1 MARLP
6 KFLNVS
12 LLRRMRLELPAAK
25 VVLIAF
31 SATLAIVGVGA
42 FVATLP
48 TLTAGVSP
56 VAPESEDVAVT
67 EGAITDQATAEA
79 ATADAAA
86 TTVGGAEASGA
97 AGAGA
102 VGVSSRPPRGNSST
116 SSSSSSSNSGSGSAG
131 SSSSAPSGGASS
143 GSSSGSNS
151 SSGSGSS
158 SDSSSGSG
166 SGSSSD
172 SGSDSGG
179 GSSENDDNPFTATP
193 TEADEQNFHSFLCG
207 WYNKLGDYEAM
218 AAEGNSDPIWGGYIG
233 VRNYTH
239 SNYSKWCGSWGKLVA
254 AYRCLASYAESDE
267 ESGKESYY
275 LEYQSYKAAVNL

>member
-48 TLTAGVSP
+48 TLTAGVAL

-67 EGAITDQATAEA
+67 EGAITDQAAAPA
-79 ATADAAA
+79 ATADAA
-86 TTVGGAEASGA
+86 TTGGGAEASGVA
-97 AGAGA
+97 SAGA
-102 VGVSSRPPRGNSST
+102 VGVSSRPPRGNSSA
-116 SSSSSSSNSGSGSAG
+116 SSSSASNSGSGSAG
-131 SSSSAPSGGASS
+131 SSDSTPSGGASS
-143 GSSSGSNS
+143 GSSSGS
-151 SSGSGSS
+151 GSG
-158 SDSSSGSG
+158 SSSGSG

-239 SNYSKWCGSWGKLVA
+239 SNYSKWCGSWGELVA

>member
-56 VAPESEDVAVT
+56 VAPESESGAVT
-67 EGAITDQATAEA
+67 EGAITDQTAAEA
-79 ATADAAA
+79 ATTDSAA
-86 TTVGGAEASGA
+86 TTDGGVEASGV

-102 VGVSSRPPRGNSST
+102 VGVSSRPPRGNSSA
-116 SSSSSSSNSGSGSAG
+116 SSSFASNSGSGSAG
-131 SSSSAPSGGASS
+131 SSDSTPSGGASS
-143 GSSSGSNS
+143 G
-151 SSGSGSS
+151 
-158 SDSSSGSG
+158 SSSGSG

-275 LEYQSYKAAVNL
+275 SEYQSYKAAVNL

>member
-31 SATLAIVGVGA
+31 SATLTVVGVGA

-48 TLTAGVSP
+48 TLTVGVSP

-67 EGAITDQATAEA
+67 VGAITDQAAAEA

-86 TTVGGAEASGA
+86 TTGGGAEASDA
-97 AGAGA
+97 TGAGA
-102 VGVSSRPPRGNSST
+102 VGVSSRPPRGNSSAG
-116 SSSSSSSNSGSGSAG
+116 SSSASNSGSGSAG

-143 GSSSGSNS
+143 GSSSGS
-151 SSGSGSS
+151 
-158 SDSSSGSG
+158 
-166 SGSSSD
+166 SSD

-179 GSSENDDNPFTATP
+179 GSSENDDNPFTAIP

-275 LEYQSYKAAVNL
+275 SEYQSYKAAVNL

>member
-31 SATLAIVGVGA
+31 SATLAVVGVGA

-48 TLTAGVSP
+48 TLTAGV
-56 VAPESEDVAVT
+56 APAASESESGAVT
-67 EGAITDQATAEA
+67 EGAITDQAAVEA
-79 ATADAAA
+79 ATTDAAA
-86 TTVGGAEASGA
+86 TTGGEAEASGV

-102 VGVSSRPPRGNSST
+102 VGVSSRPPRGNSSA
-116 SSSSSSSNSGSGSAG
+116 SSSSASNSGSGSAA

-143 GSSSGSNS
+143 GSSSGSS
-151 SSGSGSS
+151 TGSS
-158 SDSSSGSG
+158 

-172 SGSDSGG
+172 SGSGSGG
-179 GSSENDDNPFTATP
+179 GSSENDDDPFTATP
-193 TEADEQNFHSFLCG
+193 TEADEQSFHSFLCG

-275 LEYQSYKAAVNL
+275 SEYQSYKAAVNL

>member
-1 MARLP
+1 M
-6 KFLNVS
+6 
-12 LLRRMRLELPAAK
+12 
-25 VVLIAF
+25 
-31 SATLAIVGVGA
+31 GVGA

-48 TLTAGVSP
+48 TLTAGVAP
-56 VAPESEDVAVT
+56 VAPESESGAVT
-67 EGAITDQATAEA
+67 EGAITDQAAVEA
-79 ATADAAA
+79 ATTDAA
-86 TTVGGAEASGA
+86 TTDGGAEASGA
-97 AGAGA
+97 TGAGA
-102 VGVSSRPPRGNSST
+102 VGVSSRPPRGNSSA
-116 SSSSSSSNSGSGSAG
+116 SSSSASNSGSGSAG

-143 GSSSGSNS
+143 GSS
-151 SSGSGSS
+151 
-158 SDSSSGSG
+158 

-275 LEYQSYKAAVNL
+275 SEYQSYKAAVNL

>member
-31 SATLAIVGVGA
+31 SATLTVVGVGA

-48 TLTAGVSP
+48 TLTAGVAP
-56 VAPESEDVAVT
+56 VAPESESDAVT
-67 EGAITDQATAEA
+67 EGAITDQAAVEA
-79 ATADAAA
+79 ATTDAA
-86 TTVGGAEASGA
+86 TTDGGAEASGA
-97 AGAGA
+97 TGAGA
-102 VGVSSRPPRGNSST
+102 VGVSSRPPRGNSSA
-116 SSSSSSSNSGSGSAG
+116 SSSSASNSGSGSAG

-143 GSSSGSNS
+143 GSS
-151 SSGSGSS
+151 
-158 SDSSSGSG
+158 

-275 LEYQSYKAAVNL
+275 SEYQSYKAAVNL

>member
-56 VAPESEDVAVT
+56 VAPENEDVAVT
-67 EGAITDQATAEA
+67 EGAITDQAAAEA

-86 TTVGGAEASGA
+86 TTGGGAEASGV

-116 SSSSSSSNSGSGSAG
+116 SSSSASNSGSGSAG
-131 SSSSAPSGGASS
+131 GSDSTPSGGAS
-143 GSSSGSNS
+143 
-151 SSGSGSS
+151 
-158 SDSSSGSG
+158 

-172 SGSDSGG
+172 SGSDSGS

-254 AYRCLASYAESDE
+254 AYRCLASYAES
-267 ESGKESYY
+267 GKESYY

>member
-31 SATLAIVGVGA
+31 SATLTVVGVGA

-56 VAPESEDVAVT
+56 VASESEDVAVT
-67 EGAITDQATAEA
+67 EGAITDQAAAEA

-86 TTVGGAEASGA
+86 TTDGGTEASGA
-97 AGAGA
+97 IGAGA
-102 VGVSSRPPRGNSST
+102 VGVSSRPPRGNSSA
-116 SSSSSSSNSGSGSAG
+116 SSSSASNSGSGSAG
-131 SSSSAPSGGASS
+131 SSDSTPSGGASS
-143 GSSSGSNS
+143 G
-151 SSGSGSS
+151 
-158 SDSSSGSG
+158 SSSGSG

-275 LEYQSYKAAVNL
+275 SEYQSYKAAVNL

>member
-31 SATLAIVGVGA
+31 SATLTVVGVGA

-48 TLTAGVSP
+48 TLTAGVAP
-56 VAPESEDVAVT
+56 VAPESESGAVT
-67 EGAITDQATAEA
+67 EGAITDQAAVEA
-79 ATADAAA
+79 ATTDAA
-86 TTVGGAEASGA
+86 TTDGGAEASGA
-97 AGAGA
+97 TGAGA
-102 VGVSSRPPRGNSST
+102 VGVSSRPPRGNSSA
-116 SSSSSSSNSGSGSAG
+116 SSSSASNSGSGSAG

-143 GSSSGSNS
+143 GSS
-151 SSGSGSS
+151 
-158 SDSSSGSG
+158 

-275 LEYQSYKAAVNL
+275 SEYQSYKAAVNL

>member
-31 SATLAIVGVGA
+31 SATLTVVGVGA

-48 TLTAGVSP
+48 TLTAGVAP
-56 VAPESEDVAVT
+56 VAPESESGAVT
-67 EGAITDQATAEA
+67 EGAITDQAAVEA
-79 ATADAAA
+79 ATTDAA
-86 TTVGGAEASGA
+86 TTDGGAEASGA
-97 AGAGA
+97 TGAGA
-102 VGVSSRPPRGNSST
+102 VGVSSRPPRGNSSA
-116 SSSSSSSNSGSGSAG
+116 SSSSASNSGSGSAG
-131 SSSSAPSGGASS
+131 SSSSAPSGGA
-143 GSSSGSNS
+143 
-151 SSGSGSS
+151 
-158 SDSSSGSG
+158 
-166 SGSSSD
+166 SSD

-275 LEYQSYKAAVNL
+275 SEYQSYKAAVNL

>member
-31 SATLAIVGVGA
+31 SATLTVVGAGA

-48 TLTAGVSP
+48 TLTAGVAP
-56 VAPESEDVAVT
+56 VAPESESGAVT
-67 EGAITDQATAEA
+67 EGAITDQAAVEA
-79 ATADAAA
+79 ATTDAA
-86 TTVGGAEASGA
+86 TTDGGAEASGA
-97 AGAGA
+97 TGAGA
-102 VGVSSRPPRGNSST
+102 VGVSSRPPRGNSSAG
-116 SSSSSSSNSGSGSAG
+116 SSFASNSGSGSAA

-143 GSSSGSNS
+143 G
-151 SSGSGSS
+151 
-158 SDSSSGSG
+158 SSSGSG

-218 AAEGNSDPIWGGYIG
+218 ATEGNSDPIWGGYIG

-239 SNYSKWCGSWGKLVA
+239 SNYSKWCGSWGELVA

>member
-56 VAPESEDVAVT
+56 VAPENEDVAVT
-67 EGAITDQATAEA
+67 EGAITDQAAAEA

-86 TTVGGAEASGA
+86 TTGGGAEASGV

-116 SSSSSSSNSGSGSAG
+116 SSSSASNSGSGSAG
-131 SSSSAPSGGASS
+131 SSDSTPSGGASS
-143 GSSSGSNS
+143 GSSSGS
-151 SSGSGSS
+151 
-158 SDSSSGSG
+158 
-166 SGSSSD
+166 SSD
-172 SGSDSGG
+172 SGSDSGS

>member
-31 SATLAIVGVGA
+31 SATLTVVSVGA

-48 TLTAGVSP
+48 TLTAGVAP
-56 VAPESEDVAVT
+56 VAPESESGAVT
-67 EGAITDQATAEA
+67 EGAITDQAAVEA
-79 ATADAAA
+79 ATTDAA
-86 TTVGGAEASGA
+86 TTDGGAEASGA
-97 AGAGA
+97 TGAGA
-102 VGVSSRPPRGNSST
+102 VGVSSRPPRGNSSA
-116 SSSSSSSNSGSGSAG
+116 SSSSASNSGSGSAG

-143 GSSSGSNS
+143 GSS
-151 SSGSGSS
+151 
-158 SDSSSGSG
+158 

-275 LEYQSYKAAVNL
+275 SEYQSYKAAVNL

>member
-56 VAPESEDVAVT
+56 VAPESESGAVT
-67 EGAITDQATAEA
+67 EGAITDQAAAEA
-79 ATADAAA
+79 ATADAPA
-86 TTVGGAEASGA
+86 TTGGGAEASGV

-102 VGVSSRPPRGNSST
+102 VGVSSRPPRGNSSAG
-116 SSSSSSSNSGSGSAG
+116 SSSASNSGSGSAG
-131 SSSSAPSGGASS
+131 SSDSTPSGGASS
-143 GSSSGSNS
+143 G
-151 SSGSGSS
+151 
-158 SDSSSGSG
+158 SSSGSG

-275 LEYQSYKAAVNL
+275 SEYQSYKAAVNL

>member
-56 VAPESEDVAVT
+56 VAPESESGAVT
-67 EGAITDQATAEA
+67 EGAITDQAAAEA
-79 ATADAAA
+79 ATADAPA
-86 TTVGGAEASGA
+86 TTGGGAEASGV

-102 VGVSSRPPRGNSST
+102 VGVSSRPPRGNSSAG
-116 SSSSSSSNSGSGSAG
+116 SSSASNSGSGSAG
-131 SSSSAPSGGASS
+131 SSDSTPSGGASS
-143 GSSSGSNS
+143 G
-151 SSGSGSS
+151 
-158 SDSSSGSG
+158 SSSGSG

-275 LEYQSYKAAVNL
+275 SEYQSYKVAVNL

>member
-31 SATLAIVGVGA
+31 SATLTVVGVGA

-48 TLTAGVSP
+48 TLTAGVAP
-56 VAPESEDVAVT
+56 VAPESESGAVT
-67 EGAITDQATAEA
+67 EGAITDQAAVEA
-79 ATADAAA
+79 ATTDAA
-86 TTVGGAEASGA
+86 TTDGGAEASGA
-97 AGAGA
+97 TGAGA
-102 VGVSSRPPRGNSST
+102 VGVSSRPPRGNSSA
-116 SSSSSSSNSGSGSAG
+116 SSSSASNSGSGSAA
-131 SSSSAPSGGASS
+131 SSSSTPSGGAS
-143 GSSSGSNS
+143 
-151 SSGSGSS
+151 
-158 SDSSSGSG
+158 

-267 ESGKESYY
+267 ESAKESYY

>member
-31 SATLAIVGVGA
+31 SATLTVVGVGA

-48 TLTAGVSP
+48 TLTAGVAP
-56 VAPESEDVAVT
+56 VAPESESGAVT
-67 EGAITDQATAEA
+67 EGAITDQAAVEA
-79 ATADAAA
+79 ATTDAA
-86 TTVGGAEASGA
+86 TTDGGAEASGA
-97 AGAGA
+97 TGAGA
-102 VGVSSRPPRGNSST
+102 VGVSSRPPRGNSSA
-116 SSSSSSSNSGSGSAG
+116 SSSSASNSGSGSAG

-143 GSSSGSNS
+143 GSSSGP
-151 SSGSGSS
+151 
-158 SDSSSGSG
+158 SSGSG

-172 SGSDSGG
+172 SGGW
-179 GSSENDDNPFTATP
+179 SSENDDNPFTATP

-275 LEYQSYKAAVNL
+275 SEYQSYKAAVNL

>member
-86 TTVGGAEASGA
+86 TTGGGAEASGV

-102 VGVSSRPPRGNSST
+102 VGVSSRPPRGNSSA
-116 SSSSSSSNSGSGSAG
+116 SSSSASNSGSGSAG

-143 GSSSGSNS
+143 GSSSDS
-151 SSGSGSS
+151 SSGSSSGSS
-158 SDSSSGSG
+158 SDSSSSSG
-166 SGSSSD
+166 D
-172 SGSDSGG
+172 
-179 GSSENDDNPFTATP
+179 GSSENDDDLFNATP

>member
-48 TLTAGVSP
+48 TLTAGVAP
-56 VAPESEDVAVT
+56 AAPESESGAVT
-67 EGAITDQATAEA
+67 EGAITDQAAAEA

-86 TTVGGAEASGA
+86 TTGGGAEASGV

-102 VGVSSRPPRGNSST
+102 VGVSSRPPRGNSSV
-116 SSSSSSSNSGSGSAG
+116 SSSSASNSGSGSAG
-131 SSSSAPSGGASS
+131 SSDSTPSGGASS
-143 GSSSGSNS
+143 G
-151 SSGSGSS
+151 
-158 SDSSSGSG
+158 SSSGSG

-172 SGSDSGG
+172 SGSGSGG
-179 GSSENDDNPFTATP
+179 GSSENDDDPFNATP

>member
-31 SATLAIVGVGA
+31 SATLTVVGVGA

-48 TLTAGVSP
+48 TLTAGVAP
-56 VAPESEDVAVT
+56 VAPETEGGAVT
-67 EGAITDQATAEA
+67 EGAITDQAA
-79 ATADAAA
+79 APAA
-86 TTVGGAEASGA
+86 TTDTAATTDGGAEASGVV
-97 AGAGA
+97 GSGA
-102 VGVSSRPPRGNSST
+102 VGVSLRPPRGSS
-116 SSSSSSSNSGSGSAG
+116 SVSSSSSSNSGSGSAA
-131 SSSSAPSGGASS
+131 SSSSVPSS
-143 GSSSGSNS
+143 GSS
-151 SSGSGSS
+151 
-158 SDSSSGSG
+158 

-179 GSSENDDNPFTATP
+179 GSSENDDNPFIATP

-218 AAEGNSDPIWGGYIG
+218 AAEGNSDPIWGGYID
-233 VRNYTH
+233 VQNYTH

-254 AYRCLASYAESDE
+254 AYRCLASWAESGE
-267 ESGKESYY
+267 ESYY
-275 LEYQSYKAAVNL
+275 TEYLNYKAAVNL

>member
-67 EGAITDQATAEA
+67 EGAITDQAAAEA

-86 TTVGGAEASGA
+86 TTGGGAEASGVV
-97 AGAGA
+97 GAGA
-102 VGVSSRPPRGNSST
+102 VGVSSRPPRGNSSA
-116 SSSSSSSNSGSGSAG
+116 SSSSASNSGSGSAG
-131 SSSSAPSGGASS
+131 SSDSTPSGGASS
-143 GSSSGSNS
+143 G
-151 SSGSGSS
+151 
-158 SDSSSGSG
+158 SSSGSG

>member
-48 TLTAGVSP
+48 TLTAGVAP
-56 VAPESEDVAVT
+56 AAPESESGAVT
-67 EGAITDQATAEA
+67 EGAITDQAAAEA

-86 TTVGGAEASGA
+86 TTGGGAEASGV

-102 VGVSSRPPRGNSST
+102 VGVSSRPPRGNSSA
-116 SSSSSSSNSGSGSAG
+116 SSSSASNSGSGSAG

-143 GSSSGSNS
+143 GSSFGSNS
-151 SSGSGSS
+151 SSGSGSNS
-158 SDSSSGSG
+158 GSSSGSG

-179 GSSENDDNPFTATP
+179 GSSENDDNSFTATP
-193 TEADEQNFHSFLCG
+193 TEADEQNFHSFLCV

-275 LEYQSYKAAVNL
+275 SEYQSYKAAVNL

>member
-25 VVLIAF
+25 VVLVAF
-31 SATLAIVGVGA
+31 SATLTVVGVGA
-42 FVATLP
+42 FVVTLP
-48 TLTAGVSP
+48 TLTVGVSP

-67 EGAITDQATAEA
+67 EGAITDQAAAEA

-86 TTVGGAEASGA
+86 TTGGGVEASGV

-102 VGVSSRPPRGNSST
+102 VGVSSRPPRGNSSA
-116 SSSSSSSNSGSGSAG
+116 SSSSASNSGSGSAG
-131 SSSSAPSGGASS
+131 SSDSTPSGGASS
-143 GSSSGSNS
+143 G
-151 SSGSGSS
+151 
-158 SDSSSGSG
+158 SSSGSG

-193 TEADEQNFHSFLCG
+193 TEADEQNFRSFLCG

-275 LEYQSYKAAVNL
+275 SEYQSYKAAVNL

>member
-48 TLTAGVSP
+48 TLTAGVAP
-56 VAPESEDVAVT
+56 VAPESEDSAVT
-67 EGAITDQATAEA
+67 EGAITDQAAAPA
-79 ATADAAA
+79 ATTDAAA

-102 VGVSSRPPRGNSST
+102 VGVSSRPPRSNSST
-116 SSSSSSSNSGSGSAG
+116 SSSSSSSNSGSGSAA
-131 SSSSAPSGGASS
+131 SSSSAPSGEV
-143 GSSSGSNS
+143 SSGSNS
-151 SSGSGSS
+151 G
-158 SDSSSGSG
+158 SSSGSG

-172 SGSDSGG
+172 SGSDSGV

>member
-31 SATLAIVGVGA
+31 SATLTVVGAGA

-48 TLTAGVSP
+48 TLTAGVAP
-56 VAPESEDVAVT
+56 VAPESESDAVT
-67 EGAITDQATAEA
+67 EGAITDQAAVEA
-79 ATADAAA
+79 ATTDAA
-86 TTVGGAEASGA
+86 TTDGGAEASGA
-97 AGAGA
+97 TGAGA
-102 VGVSSRPPRGNSST
+102 VGVSSRPPRGNSSAG
-116 SSSSSSSNSGSGSAG
+116 SSFASNSGSGSA
-131 SSSSAPSGGASS
+131 ASS
-143 GSSSGSNS
+143 GSSSGS
-151 SSGSGSS
+151 GP
-158 SDSSSGSG
+158 
-166 SGSSSD
+166 GSSSD
-172 SGSDSGG
+172 SGSGSGG
-179 GSSENDDNPFTATP
+179 GSSENDDPFNATP

-218 AAEGNSDPIWGGYIG
+218 AEEGNSDPIWGGYIG

-275 LEYQSYKAAVNL
+275 SEYQSYKAAVNL

>member
-48 TLTAGVSP
+48 TLTAGVAP
-56 VAPESEDVAVT
+56 AAPESESGAVT
-67 EGAITDQATAEA
+67 EGAITDQAAAEA

-86 TTVGGAEASGA
+86 TTGGGAEASGV

-102 VGVSSRPPRGNSST
+102 VGVSSRPPRGNSSV
-116 SSSSSSSNSGSGSAG
+116 SSSSASNSGSGSAG
-131 SSSSAPSGGASS
+131 SSDSTPSGGASS
-143 GSSSGSNS
+143 GSSSGS
-151 SSGSGSS
+151 G
-158 SDSSSGSG
+158 SGSG

-179 GSSENDDNPFTATP
+179 GSSENDDPFNATP

>member
-31 SATLAIVGVGA
+31 SATLTVVGVGA

-48 TLTAGVSP
+48 TLTAGVAP
-56 VAPESEDVAVT
+56 VAPETEGGAVA
-67 EGAITDQATAEA
+67 EGAIADQAAAPA
-79 ATADAAA
+79 ATTDAAA
-86 TTVGGAEASGA
+86 TIDGGAEASGV

-102 VGVSSRPPRGNSST
+102 VGVSSRPPRGNSSA
-116 SSSSSSSNSGSGSAG
+116 SSSSSSNSGSGSVG
-131 SSSSAPSGGASS
+131 NSSSAPSDGASS
-143 GSSSGSNS
+143 GSSS
-151 SSGSGSS
+151 
-158 SDSSSGSG
+158 DSS
-166 SGSSSD
+166 
-172 SGSDSGG
+172 SDSGG
-179 GSSENDDNPFTATP
+179 GSSENDDNPFTAKP

-233 VRNYTH
+233 VRDYTH

-275 LEYQSYKAAVNL
+275 SEYLNYKAAVNL

>member
-48 TLTAGVSP
+48 TLTAGVAP
-56 VAPESEDVAVT
+56 AAPESESGAVT
-67 EGAITDQATAEA
+67 EGAITDQAAAEA

-86 TTVGGAEASGA
+86 TTGGGAEASGV

-102 VGVSSRPPRGNSST
+102 VGVSSRPPRGNSSV
-116 SSSSSSSNSGSGSAG
+116 SSSSASNSGSGSAG
-131 SSSSAPSGGASS
+131 SSDSTPSGGASS
-143 GSSSGSNS
+143 G
-151 SSGSGSS
+151 
-158 SDSSSGSG
+158 SSSGSG

-172 SGSDSGG
+172 SGSGSGG
-179 GSSENDDNPFTATP
+179 GSSENDDDPFNATP
-193 TEADEQNFHSFLCG
+193 TEADEQNFHSLLCG

>member
-48 TLTAGVSP
+48 ALTAGASP

-67 EGAITDQATAEA
+67 EGAITDQAAVEA
-79 ATADAAA
+79 ATTDAA
-86 TTVGGAEASGA
+86 TTDGGAEASGA
-97 AGAGA
+97 TGAGA
-102 VGVSSRPPRGNSST
+102 VGVSSRPPRGNSSAG
-116 SSSSSSSNSGSGSAG
+116 SSSASNSGSGSAG
-131 SSSSAPSGGASS
+131 SSDSTPSGGASS
-143 GSSSGSNS
+143 GSSSGS
-151 SSGSGSS
+151 GP
-158 SDSSSGSG
+158 
-166 SGSSSD
+166 GSSSD

-275 LEYQSYKAAVNL
+275 SEYQSYKAAVNL

>member
-56 VAPESEDVAVT
+56 VAPESEDVVVT
-67 EGAITDQATAEA
+67 EGAITDQAAAEA

-86 TTVGGAEASGA
+86 TTGGGAEASGV

-102 VGVSSRPPRGNSST
+102 VGVSSRPPRGNSSA
-116 SSSSSSSNSGSGSAG
+116 SSSSASNSGSGSAG
-131 SSSSAPSGGASS
+131 SSDSTPSGGASS
-143 GSSSGSNS
+143 G
-151 SSGSGSS
+151 
-158 SDSSSGSG
+158 SSSGSG

>member
-6 KFLNVS
+6 KFLNVF

-31 SATLAIVGVGA
+31 SATLTVVGVGA

-48 TLTAGVSP
+48 TLTAGVAP
-56 VAPESEDVAVT
+56 VAPESESGAVT
-67 EGAITDQATAEA
+67 EGAITDQAAVEA
-79 ATADAAA
+79 ATTDAA
-86 TTVGGAEASGA
+86 TTDGGAEASGA
-97 AGAGA
+97 TGAGA
-102 VGVSSRPPRGNSST
+102 VGVSSRPPRGNSSA
-116 SSSSSSSNSGSGSAG
+116 SSSSASNSGSGSAG

-143 GSSSGSNS
+143 GSS
-151 SSGSGSS
+151 
-158 SDSSSGSG
+158 

-275 LEYQSYKAAVNL
+275 SEYQSYKAAVNL

>member
-48 TLTAGVSP
+48 TLTAGVAP
-56 VAPESEDVAVT
+56 AAPESESGAVT
-67 EGAITDQATAEA
+67 EGAITDQAAAEA

-86 TTVGGAEASGA
+86 TTGGGAEASGV

-102 VGVSSRPPRGNSST
+102 VGVSSRPPRGNSSV
-116 SSSSSSSNSGSGSAG
+116 SSSSASNSGSGSAG
-131 SSSSAPSGGASS
+131 SSDSTPSGGASS
-143 GSSSGSNS
+143 GSSSGS
-151 SSGSGSS
+151 G
-158 SDSSSGSG
+158 SGSG

-179 GSSENDDNPFTATP
+179 GSSENDDDPFNATP

>member
-48 TLTAGVSP
+48 TLTAGVAL

-67 EGAITDQATAEA
+67 EGAITDQAAAPA
-79 ATADAAA
+79 ATADAA
-86 TTVGGAEASGA
+86 TTGGGAEASGVA
-97 AGAGA
+97 SAGA
-102 VGVSSRPPRGNSST
+102 VGVSSRPPRGNSSV
-116 SSSSSSSNSGSGSAG
+116 SSSSASNSGSGSAG
-131 SSSSAPSGGASS
+131 SSDSTPSGGASS
-143 GSSSGSNS
+143 GSSSGS
-151 SSGSGSS
+151 G
-158 SDSSSGSG
+158 SGSG

-239 SNYSKWCGSWGKLVA
+239 SNYSKWCGSWGELVA

>member
-42 FVATLP
+42 FVAALP
-48 TLTAGVSP
+48 TLTAGVAP
-56 VAPESEDVAVT
+56 VAPEGEDGVVT
-67 EGAITDQATAEA
+67 EGAITDQAGVEA
-79 ATADAAA
+79 ATTDAAA
-86 TTVGGAEASGA
+86 TIDGGAEASGV

-102 VGVSSRPPRGNSST
+102 VGVSSRPPRGNSSA
-116 SSSSSSSNSGSGSAG
+116 SSSSASNSGSGSAG
-131 SSSSAPSGGASS
+131 NSSSAPSGGASS
-143 GSSSGSNS
+143 GSS
-151 SSGSGSS
+151 
-158 SDSSSGSG
+158 

-179 GSSENDDNPFTATP
+179 GSSENDDNPFTAKP
-193 TEADEQNFHSFLCG
+193 TEADEQNLHSFLCG

-218 AAEGNSDPIWGGYIG
+218 AEEGNYDPIWAGYIG
-233 VRNYTH
+233 VRDHAH
-239 SNYSKWCGSWGKLVA
+239 SNYSKWCDAHGKLIA
-254 AYRCLASYAESDE
+254 AYRCLASYAESRE
-267 ESGKESYY
+267 ESYY
-275 LEYQSYKAAVNL
+275 SEYLNYKAAVNL

>member
-48 TLTAGVSP
+48 TLTAGVLP
-56 VAPESEDVAVT
+56 VAPESESGAVT
-67 EGAITDQATAEA
+67 EGAITDQAAVEV
-79 ATADAAA
+79 ATTDAA
-86 TTVGGAEASGA
+86 TTDGGAEASGA
-97 AGAGA
+97 TGAGA
-102 VGVSSRPPRGNSST
+102 VGVSSRPPRGNSSAG
-116 SSSSSSSNSGSGSAG
+116 SSFASNSGSGSAA
-131 SSSSAPSGGASS
+131 SSSSTPSGGASS
-143 GSSSGSNS
+143 GSSSGSS
-151 SSGSGSS
+151 TGSS
-158 SDSSSGSG
+158 

-172 SGSDSGG
+172 SGSGSGG

-275 LEYQSYKAAVNL
+275 SEYQSYKAAVNL